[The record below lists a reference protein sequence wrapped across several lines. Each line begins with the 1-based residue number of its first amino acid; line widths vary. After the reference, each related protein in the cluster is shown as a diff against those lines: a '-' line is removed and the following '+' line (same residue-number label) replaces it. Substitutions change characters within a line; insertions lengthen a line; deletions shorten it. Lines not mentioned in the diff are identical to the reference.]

1 MNRACLAMISLA
13 ACASHAL
20 AQSTGDLALERYLES
35 HSLGSALIEHLEAR
49 LSAVGGAER
58 AALAERLTRLVAQEL
73 ESTTNASRRA
83 DLERRARAL
92 LDVIPEADSLD
103 LRLSLHRAA
112 YSNAEQIAERWRLRL
127 ASSEEAEEAR
137 RVFTTLAAEL
147 GRLGTVA
154 HRRVDNLERMEQA
167 ARDGADE
174 EAIAQQL
181 ADARRQRSMAMYL
194 AGWCLTYLAEMTNQR
209 APAIEALPR
218 FGWILNAEPGK
229 PPTLDRVP
237 DQTLRFEHVARAAL
251 GVSASISVSGDAA
264 LATRWIDAVEE
275 SNRENAELLA
285 FAAKRRII
293 TLARAARWTELF
305 EYVRELRGVPASA
318 PESAPTKPLDP
329 ATSRLVAVLAFEL
342 PQGGQPAPQQAL
354 RRVAFADLVASGQTP
369 QVIDLAQRYG
379 TEALGDVGFVTDY
392 VRGLQAFRAARDA
405 HSQAGAPDEPSADP
419 SLASLYAHASRL
431 LEAALRAPDAKS
443 AGDAMLDAMMLRA
456 SAAFFSAGA
465 DPDAL
470 LAAAALFEQAGSS
483 MSGPRAADALW
494 NRVRS
499 LRLAARHAS
508 HDRSKFETLA
518 ADAGREFSDRFPSDP
533 RAGALVLERASRE
546 SATTQNPDLLDAL
559 LSIEPGSSSYIAAR
573 RQAAAMLFRAAQSAP
588 GDAAR
593 AEALR
598 FAEIAGPLLDADTQS
613 ALGGDSDAA
622 ARAVLLARQ
631 ILAVML
637 TDSVSEPA
645 LAQRAADRLGTLV
658 RAGLVREPD
667 TLAEFRYRELQIA
680 LLVND
685 ATRAESALTSLRAID
700 APGAGAFLVAADR
713 LAYRRALAAW
723 RESPSTTAYARA
735 VVASGVRVID
745 SFGTGEATLRDGAV
759 LGVYLAVSDAG
770 ALLASEEGDREALG
784 LARRLIRRVLVAHPS
799 SSQALRRSAQLAELA
814 DEYSDASDAWRVLK
828 AGAEFGSDS
837 WFEASYHLARVTARF
852 SEADAAALLSR
863 HFELFPTGGA
873 PPWDARFASLR
884 ERVDA
889 GRGTRGD
896 R

>member
-1 MNRACLAMISLA
+1 MNRSSLA
-13 ACASHAL
+13 LITLASLASHSQ
-20 AQSTGDLALERYLES
+20 AQTTGDMALERYLES
-35 HSLGSALIEHLEAR
+35 HSLGSALIEHLDAR
-49 LSAVGGAER
+49 LATVGGPER

-73 ESTTNASRRA
+73 ESTTNIARRA

-137 RVFTTLAAEL
+137 RVFSTLAAEL

-209 APAIEALPR
+209 GPAVEALPR
-218 FGWILNAEPGK
+218 FGWILNAETGK
-229 PPTLDRVP
+229 APTLDRVP

-251 GVSASISVSGDAA
+251 GVSASISVSGDAT
-264 LATRWIDAVEE
+264 LATRWIDAVEAA
-275 SNRENAELLA
+275 NRDNAELLA

-293 TLARAARWTELF
+293 TLARAARWSELF
-305 EYVRELRGVPASA
+305 EFVRERRGVPATS
-318 PESAPTKPLDP
+318 PESAPSRPLDP
-329 ATSRLVAVLAFEL
+329 ATSRLIAVLAFEL

-354 RRVAFADLVASGQTP
+354 RRVAFADLVAAGQTP

-379 TEALGDVGFVTDY
+379 TEALGDIGFVTDY

-405 HSQAGAPDEPSADP
+405 HAQAGAPDEPTSD
-419 SLASLYAHASRL
+419 ASLVSLYTHASRL
-431 LEAALRAPDAKS
+431 LGAALRAPDART
-443 AGDAMLDAMMLRA
+443 AGDAMVDAMLLRA
-456 SAAFFSAGA
+456 SAAFFSAGS
-465 DPDAL
+465 DPEAL

-483 MSGPRAADALW
+483 VSGPRAADALW
-494 NRVRS
+494 NRVRA
-499 LRLAARHAS
+499 LRLASKHATQ
-508 HDRSKFETLA
+508 DLPRFETLA

-559 LSIEPGSSSYIAAR
+559 LSIDPASSSYLAAR
-573 RQAAAMLFRAAQSAP
+573 RQAAGMLFRAAQSAP
-588 GDAAR
+588 ADAAR

-598 FAEIAGPLLDADTQS
+598 FAEIAGPLLDADTQA
-613 ALGGDSDAA
+613 ALGGDTDAA
-622 ARAVLLARQ
+622 ARAILFARQ

-645 LAQRAADRLGTLV
+645 LAQRAAERLGTLA
-658 RAGLVREPD
+658 RAGLVRDPD
-667 TLAEFRYRELQIA
+667 VLAEYLYRELQIA

-685 ATRAESALTSLRAID
+685 TTRGDGALSALRSID
-700 APGAGAFLVAADR
+700 SPGAAAFLIAADR
-713 LAYRRALAAW
+713 LAYRRALAWW
-723 RESPSTTAYARA
+723 RESPSDAVRARE
-735 VVASGVRVID
+735 VVTSGARVIE
-745 SFGTGEATLRDGAV
+745 SFGAGEATLRDGAV
-759 LGVYLAVSDAG
+759 LGVYLAVSDAA
-770 ALLASEEGDREALG
+770 ALLTDADDDHEALA
-784 LARRLIRRVLVAHPS
+784 LARRLVRRVLVTHPT
-799 SSQALRRSAQLAELA
+799 SSQALRRSAQLAERA
-814 DEYSDASDAWRVLK
+814 GEHSDASDAWNVLK
-828 AGAEFGSDS
+828 SGAEFGSDA
-837 WFEASYHLARVTARF
+837 WFEASYHLARVKLRVDVA
-852 SEADAAALLSR
+852 AAAALLTR
-863 HFELFPTGGA
+863 HFELFPTGGP
-873 PPWDARFASLR
+873 PPWDTRFGALR
-884 ERVDA
+884 VRLLA
-889 GRGTRGD
+889 GQHSGGD